1 MTAKIIAIANQK
13 GGSGKTTVSMT
24 LAGTLGMR
32 GFRVLV
38 VDADAQGTATQYAA
52 SAPDDA
58 PFPATVSGLSAAGNK
73 IHREIQKQVDDY
85 DIIIIDCPPAVDSVI
100 PQSALLVSDLVI
112 VPVVPSPAD
121 LWAALGMRELVARIE
136 VINEDLRGVLLANS
150 CQPQARITQAVMEQL
165 DEFGMPLLKARMH
178 NRTAFRQAMAFGV
191 PVQTLGSEAKKAADE
206 ANRLADEVI
215 GLLKKPAQQKETE
228 GAEYVEA

>member
-1 MTAKIIAIANQK
+1 MSAKIIAVANQK

-24 LAGTLGMR
+24 LAGTLGLR
-32 GFRVLV
+32 GFKVLV

-52 SAPDDA
+52 AAPDDA

-73 IHREIQKQVDDY
+73 IHREIRKQVEDY

-100 PQSALLVSDLVI
+100 PQSALLVADLVI

-165 DEFGMPLLKARMH
+165 NEFGMPLLKSRMH

-191 PVQTLGSEAKKAADE
+191 PVQTLGADARKAMDE
-206 ANRLADEVI
+206 ANQLADEVI
-215 GLLKKPAQQKETE
+215 GLLKKPVQKKE
-228 GAEYVEA
+228 AEYVEA

>member
-1 MTAKIIAIANQK
+1 MSAKIIAIANQK

-73 IHREIQKQVDDY
+73 IHREVRKQVEDY

-165 DEFGMPLLKARMH
+165 DEFGMPLLKSRMH

-191 PVQTLGSEAKKAADE
+191 PVQTLGAEAKKAADE
-206 ANRLADEVI
+206 ADRLADEVI
-215 GLLKKPAQQKETE
+215 GLLKKPAQKKEAE
-228 GAEYVEA
+228 EAEYVEA